1 MRVISPVRAVLIL
14 VLACLLSSC
23 GYNQIQQKDE
33 AVKAGWSEVINQY
46 KRRAD
51 LIPNL
56 VNTVKGYASHEERVL
71 TEVTQARARVSQINV
86 NANDA
91 ASLQQFQQAQ
101 GELSSALSRL
111 LVVTENYPNLKADQ
125 SFRDLQAQLEGTENR
140 ITVARGRYIQTV
152 QDYNTYIRSFPQNL
166 TAKMFGYQTK
176 PNFTVENEQQIQQA
190 PSVDFGAPAPPPTQ
204 APPMS
209 QPLPAQ
215 QAPSSPSP
223 ATPPPA
229 APAPQG

>member
-86 NANDA
+86 NADDA

-140 ITVARGRYIQTV
+140 ITVARGRYIQAV

-190 PSVDFGAPAPPPTQ
+190 PSVDFGAPAPAPTQ

-209 QPLPAQ
+209 QPLPPQ
-215 QAPSSPSP
+215 QAPSSQAPVS
-223 ATPPPA
+223 
-229 APAPQG
+229 PAPQG

>member
-1 MRVISPVRAVLIL
+1 MRLVSPVRL
-14 VLACLLSSC
+14 VLLVLLASLLGGC

-71 TEVTQARARVSQINV
+71 TEVTQARAKVSQINV

-91 ASLQQFQQAQ
+91 ASLAQFQKAQ

-152 QDYNTYIRSFPQNL
+152 QDYNTYIRQFPVNL
-166 TAKMFGYQTK
+166 TAMMFHYAPK

-190 PSVDFGAPAPPPTQ
+190 PNVDFNTAPPPE
-204 APPMS
+204 
-209 QPLPAQ
+209 
-215 QAPSSPSP
+215 PSP
-223 ATPPPA
+223 APA
-229 APAPQG
+229 QKPQPAPAGG